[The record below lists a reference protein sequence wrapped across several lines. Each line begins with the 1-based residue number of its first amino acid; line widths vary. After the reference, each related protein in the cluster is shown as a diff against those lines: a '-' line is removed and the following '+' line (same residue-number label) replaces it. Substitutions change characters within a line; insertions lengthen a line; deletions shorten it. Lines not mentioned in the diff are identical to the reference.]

1 MVGRLCRRVVEVIV
15 DVREASTLQSEEKQ
29 SSSWLTLVVVVAAAA
44 AAGPTNSYSQ
54 CRKKLIS
61 WSSGHSVLDNA
72 TVLLPVMLLFYSI
85 LCCSALL
92 YYCTAL
98 YAFTVA
104 VAASPRDP
112 FLQQV
117 DESEVCSSGVGQGD
131 EVVDGWRRCCK

>member
-29 SSSWLTLVVVVAAAA
+29 SSSWLTLVVVVV

-72 TVLLPVMLLFYSI
+72 TALTASRDASLLFCAALLCSTTVLLCMH
-85 LCCSALL
+85 
-92 YYCTAL
+92 
-98 YAFTVA
+98 
-104 VAASPRDP
+104 SPS
-112 FLQQV
+112 Q
-117 DESEVCSSGVGQGD
+117 
-131 EVVDGWRRCCK
+131 

>member
-29 SSSWLTLVVVVAAAA
+29 SSSWLTLVVVVV

-72 TVLLPVMLLFYSI
+72 TVLLPVMLLFYSV
-85 LCCSALL
+85 LLCSALL
-92 YYCTAL
+92 LYCSVCIHRRSSSL
-98 YAFTVA
+98 
-104 VAASPRDP
+104 SP
-112 FLQQV
+112 
-117 DESEVCSSGVGQGD
+117 
-131 EVVDGWRRCCK
+131 

>member
-44 AAGPTNSYSQ
+44 AGPTNSYSQ

-72 TVLLPVMLLFYSI
+72 TVLLPVMLLFYSV
-85 LCCSALL
+85 LLCSALIL
-92 YYCTAL
+92 YCSVCIHRRSSSL
-98 YAFTVA
+98 
-104 VAASPRDP
+104 SP
-112 FLQQV
+112 
-117 DESEVCSSGVGQGD
+117 
-131 EVVDGWRRCCK
+131 

>member
-15 DVREASTLQSEEKQ
+15 DIREASTLQSEEKQ

-44 AAGPTNSYSQ
+44 GLTNSYSQ

-72 TVLLPVMLLFYSI
+72 TVLLPVMLLFYSV
-85 LCCSALL
+85 LLCSALL